1 VAVTRDVDPEV
12 LLGAAKVYTSVRTS
26 VAAAVSALAS
36 TLGGSAGMAGT
47 DTGAHSWATK
57 YDPLASDLMG
67 ASAGT
72 AQGAGQCSDLLYAT
86 AVNHLNADGQSAI
99 NNETVLN
106 MPPMGASPFS
116 KPNVPSAEGGHSDVP
131 DWWHTIEAY
140 VEGQMW
146 PNGHQDKLR
155 AAADA
160 WTKAGQDLRSAAMQV
175 NGGPSSMGALA
186 PVMDQKSPEM
196 PDLIKNCTLER
207 DQIKTVADSF
217 DVAAKACSSYAQAID
232 DAHSKILHEMLV
244 LGATVAVTEVL
255 AAILVP
261 LSAGISEAVSKVVDV
276 SRLTATGARIAN
288 IIREFIAAAELSA
301 LPAVSAAGAAA
312 RALTELGPLLA
323 ARPMIFAAE
332 AAGQGGKTVEGAEA
346 ARLAQASIRE
356 KLDKYLL
363 NPDHPVGGPKA
374 KWFEQALGFTRA
386 NSGDLERQIVFDQSR
401 AVETGVTQYGTK
413 YNEVIPIT
421 GANGKTIDVTFAFI
435 RNNDG
440 VVRLVTAI
448 PNSK

>member
-1 VAVTRDVDPEV
+1 
-12 LLGAAKVYTSVRTS
+12 
-26 VAAAVSALAS
+26 
-36 TLGGSAGMAGT
+36 
-47 DTGAHSWATK
+47 
-57 YDPLASDLMG
+57 
-67 ASAGT
+67 
-72 AQGAGQCSDLLYAT
+72 
-86 AVNHLNADGQSAI
+86 
-99 NNETVLN
+99 
-106 MPPMGASPFS
+106 MPPMGAPPFP

-186 PVMDQKSPEM
+186 PLMDQKSPEM

-332 AAGQGGKTVEGAEA
+332 AAGRGGKTVEGAEA

>member
-1 VAVTRDVDPEV
+1 MTQDVDPEV

-26 VAAAVSALAS
+26 AAAAVSALAS

-57 YDPLASDLMG
+57 YDPLAADLMG
-67 ASAGT
+67 AAAGT

-106 MPPMGASPFS
+106 MPPMGALPFP

-160 WTKAGQDLRSAAMQV
+160 WTKAGQDLRSAATQV

-186 PVMDQKSPEM
+186 PLMDQKSPEM

-217 DVAAKACSSYAQAID
+217 DIAAKACSSYAQAID

>member
-1 VAVTRDVDPEV
+1 MALTQDVDSDA
-12 LLGAAKVYTSVRTS
+12 LLGAARVFNDVRS
-26 VAAAVSALAS
+26 SAAAAITTLAG
-36 TLGGSAGMAGT
+36 TLSGSAGMAGT

-57 YDPLASDLMG
+57 YDPLASDLVG
-67 ASAGT
+67 SAAGSV
-72 AQGAGQCSDLLYAT
+72 QGAGQCSDLLYAT

-106 MPPMGASPFS
+106 MPPMGAPPFP

-140 VEGQMW
+140 VQGQLW

-160 WTKAGQDLRSAAMQV
+160 WTKAGRELRSAAGQV
-175 NGGPSSMGALA
+175 NGGPSSIGGLA
-186 PVMDQKSPEM
+186 PLLDLKSPEM
-196 PDLIKNCTLER
+196 PDLIKNVTLER
-207 DQIKTVADSF
+207 DQMHSLADGF

-232 DAHSKILHEMLV
+232 DAHSKIIHEMLV

-261 LSAGISEAVSKVVDV
+261 LTGGISEGVSKVVDV

-301 LPAVSAAGAAA
+301 MPAVGAAGAAA
-312 RALTELGPLLA
+312 RSLTELGPLLA
-323 ARPMIFAAE
+323 ARPTIFAAE
-332 AAGQGGKTVEGAEA
+332 TAGRSGQAVGGAEA
-346 ARLAQASIRE
+346 ARLSQESIRK
-356 KLDKYLL
+356 KLQEYLL
-363 NPDHPVGGPKA
+363 NPDHKSGGPKA
-374 KWFEQALGFTRA
+374 KWFEQALGYTRQNA
-386 NSGDLERQIVFDQSR
+386 GDLERQIVFDQGR
-401 AVETGVTQYGTK
+401 AVETGITQYGTK
-413 YNEVIPIT
+413 YNEVIPIV
-421 GANGKTIDVTFAFI
+421 GANGRTIDVTFAFI
-435 RNNDG
+435 RDNDG

-448 PNSK
+448 PTKK

>member
-1 VAVTRDVDPEV
+1 MTQDVDPEV

-26 VAAAVSALAS
+26 AAAAVGALAS

-67 ASAGT
+67 AAAGT

-99 NNETVLN
+99 DNETVLN
-106 MPPMGASPFS
+106 MPPMGALPLP

-175 NGGPSSMGALA
+175 NGGPNSMGALA
-186 PVMDQKSPEM
+186 PLMDQKSPEM

-332 AAGQGGKTVEGAEA
+332 AAGQGGKTVVGAEA

-374 KWFEQALGFTRA
+374 KWFEQALGFTRT

>member
-1 VAVTRDVDPEV
+1 VAVTQDVDPEV

-26 VAAAVSALAS
+26 AAAAVSALAS
-36 TLGGSAGMAGT
+36 ALGGSAGMAGT

-57 YDPLASDLMG
+57 YDPLAADLMG
-67 ASAGT
+67 AAAGT

-106 MPPMGASPFS
+106 MPPMGAPPFP
-116 KPNVPSAEGGHSDVP
+116 KPNVPSAEGGHTDVP

-160 WTKAGQDLRSAAMQV
+160 WTKAGQDLRSAAIQV

-186 PVMDQKSPEM
+186 PLMDQKSPEM

-217 DVAAKACSSYAQAID
+217 DIAAKACSSYAQAID

-261 LSAGISEAVSKVVDV
+261 LSVGISEAVSKVVDV

-386 NSGDLERQIVFDQSR
+386 NSRDLERQIVFDQSR